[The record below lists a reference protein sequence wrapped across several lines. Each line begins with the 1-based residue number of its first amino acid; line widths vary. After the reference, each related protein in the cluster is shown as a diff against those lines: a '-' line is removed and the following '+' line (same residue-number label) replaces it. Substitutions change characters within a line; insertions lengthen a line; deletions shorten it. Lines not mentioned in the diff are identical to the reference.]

1 MNKKHPCEEPVRQR
15 AGDFFKKHDPKGK
28 TAEEDQYFFRFR
40 RDAVTAE
47 QPAAETEKKRRVQE
61 KEGVVEPLRDLL
73 CQRACGT
80 AVVPTRS

>member
-40 RDAVTAE
+40 RERNAVFR
-47 QPAAETEKKRRVQE
+47 KR
-61 KEGVVEPLRDLL
+61 KE
-73 CQRACGT
+73 
-80 AVVPTRS
+80 S